1 MYILE
6 VNKIN
11 KLVNLFY
18 FVIIIIIKMAEF
30 KNTNQSHFKNDECYI
45 NQQNQSNKSIF
56 SYITDTSMFVNNNQC
71 FDVTPPF
78 LSYIPVGIPT
88 QNIDIENDLRG
99 AVRNN
104 TKCET
109 CKFKPANLELTT
121 NGMDGM
127 ASQEKLNFTPNNR
140 EFCKTEFKIVP
151 NGYYTRK

>member
-11 KLVNLFY
+11 QLVNLFY
-18 FVIIIIIKMAEF
+18 FVIVIKMAEF

-56 SYITDTSMFVNNNQC
+56 SYITDTTMFVNKNQC
-71 FDVTPPF
+71 LDVTPPF

-99 AVRNN
+99 AIRNN
-104 TKCET
+104 TKCT
-109 CKFKPANLELTT
+109 SCKFTPSNMQLTS
-121 NGMDGM
+121 DGM
-127 ASQEKLNFTPNNR
+127 GNNKKLDIFPNNLHD
-140 EFCKTEFKIVP
+140 CKPQFKIVP
-151 NGYYTRK
+151 NGYYNNPTRK